1 MLLYFCGNIVFLRK
15 TVLVMKRMY
24 LILAALAALIFSVS
38 CEMMED
44 VSPDNYMDTFELEPY
59 ESWEGTV
66 ARVVAS
72 NPISRNEVM
81 DVLVGHGWENTA
93 VYKLDFDKNII
104 ETVADDHPACF
115 FVKNEDTHIQYGLM
129 EERYEVHS
137 LSYDESDNCI
147 GLSACW
153 YVGGNRD
160 GKVVHISENTM
171 ICVTSKGA
179 DYKKSPL
186 IYMTVFQKVTK
197 KTLKDWQEKCPKP
210 GLWI

>member
-1 MLLYFCGNIVFLRK
+1 MFRENDAIVFCGNIVFLRE

-24 LILAALAALIFSVS
+24 LILAALTALIFSVS

-104 ETVADDHPACF
+104 
-115 FVKNEDTHIQYGLM
+115 
-129 EERYEVHS
+129 
-137 LSYDESDNCI
+137 
-147 GLSACW
+147 
-153 YVGGNRD
+153 
-160 GKVVHISENTM
+160 
-171 ICVTSKGA
+171 
-179 DYKKSPL
+179 
-186 IYMTVFQKVTK
+186 
-197 KTLKDWQEKCPKP
+197 
-210 GLWI
+210 